1 MRTMLKSKIH
11 RARVTEVD
19 LDYEGS
25 ITIDKS
31 LMEASDIL
39 PFERVEV
46 LNVNN
51 GARLSTYAIEGVANS
66 GIIGINGAAAR
77 LVAKGDI
84 VIILSYCQVPD
95 DEAISMTPSIVR
107 VDSQNR
113 IIEPLPVAP
122 LRGWRREGGGVKEEE
137 KILSTKYQMLNNI
150 KEKFDSSH
158 QNPNELNSLNL
169 KI

>member
-11 RARVTEVD
+11 RARITQVD

-25 ITIDKS
+25 ITIDRS

-46 LNVNN
+46 LNINN
-51 GARLSTYAIEGVANS
+51 GARLSTYAIEGEANS
-66 GIIGINGAAAR
+66 GIVGINGAAAR
-77 LVAKGDI
+77 LVAKSDI

-95 DEAISMTPSIVR
+95 DEAINMTPSIVR
-107 VDSQNR
+107 VDSQNK

-137 KILSTKYQMLNNI
+137 KILSTEYQMLNNI
-150 KEKFDSSH
+150 REKFDSPH
-158 QNPNELNSLNL
+158 QNPNELNGLSL